1 MGRRLGRMKRIT
13 GDEPTWVIT
22 HVCMETTQGIILCSY
37 LYLKLTKMACFSFS
51 LLCFFFFKIRE
62 QEREQVLS
70 G

>member
-37 LYLKLTKMACFSFS
+37 LYLKLTGSVRVVVVS
-51 LLCFFFFKIRE
+51 
-62 QEREQVLS
+62 S
-70 G
+70 GRWWGKE